1 MLSTMFFNFWL
12 IFEQVCYYMRH
23 FPPTSQVGSIQILL
37 KKGNTNCVVACM
49 SHEGRC
55 PWDSV
60 DSNEGASET
69 VLT

>member
-1 MLSTMFFNFWL
+1 
-12 IFEQVCYYMRH
+12 MRH

-49 SHEGRC
+49 SHEARR